1 MKTKRKVHIDEQE
14 WNWWVSYDRYR
25 EPYRVTIG
33 SPDKKFYIYSPDEIL
48 GKECF
53 YYREE
58 GYSSPIT
65 IISLIGYWSKSYPAL
80 TALIAYVIG
89 IAVMKI
95 KHKKDESFKYIT
107 NENI

>member
-1 MKTKRKVHIDEQE
+1 MARTKTKRKVHIDEQE

-33 SPDKKFYIYSPDEIL
+33 SPDKKFYIHSPDEIL

-58 GYSSPIT
+58 GYSSPIHIT
-65 IISLIGYWSKSYPAL
+65 PSDIKSFIEKNIL
-80 TALIAYVIG
+80 TS
-89 IAVMKI
+89 
-95 KHKKDESFKYIT
+95 E
-107 NENI
+107 